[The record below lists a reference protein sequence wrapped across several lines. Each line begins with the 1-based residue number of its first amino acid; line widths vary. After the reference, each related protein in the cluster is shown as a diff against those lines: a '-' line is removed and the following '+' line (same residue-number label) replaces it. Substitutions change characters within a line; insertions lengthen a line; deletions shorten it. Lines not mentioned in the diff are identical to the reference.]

1 MNSVRVWGV
10 WGGEQCVGVNSVWG
24 RGVNNVWGRG
34 STMCGEGV
42 KSVWGEGGEQCGGGG
57 CEQCGGVGCE
67 QCGGVYILTSC
78 MASLKQ
84 WKLYSIS
91 PCLSN
96 TSSLSKH
103 TRDKNLLTSLRYRMV
118 PLLSRIMEDD
128 C

>member
-1 MNSVRVWGV
+1 MV
-10 WGGEQCVGVNSVWG
+10 GGFNSVWG
-24 RGVNNVWGRG
+24 VD
-34 STMCGEGV
+34 T
-42 KSVWGEGGEQCGGGG
+42 
-57 CEQCGGVGCE
+57 
-67 QCGGVYILTSC
+67 LTSC

-96 TSSLSKH
+96 TSSLSRH
-103 TRDKNLLTSLRYRMV
+103 TRDRNLLTSLRYKIV